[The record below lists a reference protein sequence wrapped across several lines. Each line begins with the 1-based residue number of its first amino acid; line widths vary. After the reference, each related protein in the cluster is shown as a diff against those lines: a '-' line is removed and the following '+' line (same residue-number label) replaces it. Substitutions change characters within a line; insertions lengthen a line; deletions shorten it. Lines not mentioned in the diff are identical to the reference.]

1 MAMQNLDLEEQEQ
14 LAALKGWWRDHGN
27 LVLGLIA
34 GAALGVAAWQGW
46 NWHQRTQAL
55 QASAQYESLA
65 KAIQAGDAKALRDAS
80 GALAEGYPRTLYAS
94 MGALAAARFYFD
106 RNDPKSAKAQLQWV
120 IERSSSEDLRDI
132 ARLRL
137 ASLRLDEKAY
147 DEALQQLEAKHGEPF
162 AAQFAALKGDILA
175 AKAQTAEARAA
186 YRIALEKADKN
197 NEAFR
202 SGVQLRLDAL
212 GG

>member
-14 LAALKGWWRDHGN
+14 LAALKGWWKDHGN

-34 GAALGVAAWQGW
+34 AVAFGVAAWQGW
-46 NWHQRTQAL
+46 NWYQRSQAL
-55 QASAQYESLA
+55 QASTLYESLA

-94 MGALAAARFYFD
+94 MGALASARFHFD
-106 RNDPKSAKAQLQWV
+106 RNNLKSAKAQLQWV
-120 IERSSSEDLRDI
+120 IERSSAEDLRDV

-137 ASLRLDEKAY
+137 ASLLLDEKAY

-162 AAQFAALKGDILA
+162 AAQFAALKGDVLA

-186 YRIALEKADKN
+186 YRIALEKADKS

>member
-14 LAALKGWWRDHGN
+14 LAALKGWWKDQGN

-34 GAALGVAAWQGW
+34 AVAFGVAAWQGW
-46 NWHQRTQAL
+46 NWYTRSQAL
-55 QASAQYESLA
+55 QASALYESLA
-65 KAIQAGDAKALRDAS
+65 KGIQAADAKAVRDAA

-94 MGALAAARFYFD
+94 MAALASARFHFD
-106 RNDPKSAKAQLQWV
+106 RNDLKGAKAQLQWV
-120 IERSSSEDLRDI
+120 IERSSSEDLRDV

-137 ASLRLDEKAY
+137 ASLLLDEKAY
-147 DEALQQLEAKHGEPF
+147 DGALGQLEAKHGEPF
-162 AAQFAALKGDILA
+162 AAQFAALKGDLLV

-197 NEAFR
+197 NETFR
-202 SGVQLRLDAL
+202 AGVQLRLDAL

>member
-14 LAALKGWWRDHGN
+14 LAALKGWWKDQGN

-34 GAALGVAAWQGW
+34 AVAFGVAAWQGW
-46 NWHQRTQAL
+46 NWYTRSQAL
-55 QASAQYESLA
+55 QASALYESLA
-65 KAIQAGDAKALRDAS
+65 KGIQSSDAKAVRDAA

-94 MGALAAARFYFD
+94 MAALASARFHFD
-106 RNDPKSAKAQLQWV
+106 RNDLKGAKAQLQWV
-120 IERSSSEDLRDI
+120 IERSSSEDLRDV

-137 ASLRLDEKAY
+137 ASLLLDEKAY
-147 DEALQQLEAKHGEPF
+147 DGALGQLEAKHGEPF
-162 AAQFAALKGDILA
+162 AAQFAALKGDLLV

-197 NEAFR
+197 NETFR
-202 SGVQLRLDAL
+202 AGVQLRLDAL

>member
-14 LAALKGWWRDHGN
+14 LAALKGWWKDHGN

-34 GAALGVAAWQGW
+34 AVAFGVAAWQGW
-46 NWHQRTQAL
+46 NWYTRSQAL
-55 QASAQYESLA
+55 QASALYESLA
-65 KAIQAGDAKALRDAS
+65 KGIQSSDAKAVRDAA
-80 GALAEGYPRTLYAS
+80 GTLAEGYPRTLYAS
-94 MGALAAARFYFD
+94 MAALASARFHFD
-106 RNDPKSAKAQLQWV
+106 RNDLKGAKAQLQWV

-137 ASLRLDEKAY
+137 ASLLLDEKAY
-147 DEALQQLEAKHGEPF
+147 DGALGQLEAKHGEPF
-162 AAQFAALKGDILA
+162 AAQFAALKGDLLV

-186 YRIALEKADKN
+186 YRIALEKADKT
-197 NEAFR
+197 NETFR
-202 SGVQLRLDAL
+202 AGVQLRLDAL